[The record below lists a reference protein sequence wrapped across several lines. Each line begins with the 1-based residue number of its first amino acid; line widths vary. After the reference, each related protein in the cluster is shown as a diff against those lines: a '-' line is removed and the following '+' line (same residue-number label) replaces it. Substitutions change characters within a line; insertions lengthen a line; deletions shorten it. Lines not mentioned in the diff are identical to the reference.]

1 MSWAEDYKRL
11 LREDSALCIPVLDL
25 ESIAAQLDIPLET
38 LRKRRRYRDD
48 VRAAEREITAEHL
61 GRLRAQ
67 AVAGAARDASAAEE
81 AEEDLDLP
89 LALERY
95 LDVYRELDNRNAAV
109 RQLQDEGIPIEL
121 DDVLQ
126 AMQQY
131 PAFNRAM
138 QKLWREGDIEA
149 EDRLR
154 YRARNGKSDAA
165 VRQYLQGNMP
175 EKYGN
180 KVRVDVAVKH
190 QLTDENRGL
199 VTEIKGGILPPKSQ
213 PHPSSRGSLDGPE
226 SYVMPRES
234 VTSEDVIEGE
244 VVS

>member
-11 LREDSALCIPVLDL
+11 LREDSALCVPVLDL
-25 ESIAAQLDIPLET
+25 ESLAAQLDIPLET
-38 LRKRRRYRDD
+38 LKKRRRYRDD

-67 AVAGAARDASAAEE
+67 AVAGEARAARDVEE

-89 LALERY
+89 LPLERY
-95 LDVYRELDNRNAAV
+95 LDVYRELDDRLEAV
-109 RQLQDEGIPIEL
+109 RQLQGEGIPIEL

-131 PAFNRAM
+131 PSFDRAM
-138 QKLWREGDIEA
+138 QRIWREGNVEA
-149 EDRLR
+149 EDQLR
-154 YRARNGKSDAA
+154 RRARGGKSDAA
-165 VRQYLQGNMP
+165 TREYLKGNMP

-180 KVRVDVAVKH
+180 KLKVSVAVRH
-190 QLTDENRGL
+190 QLADENREL
-199 VTEIKGGILPPKSQ
+199 VTQIKGGILPPKSQ
-213 PHPSSRGSLDGPE
+213 RQVGEGKTSSNGSPSPD
-226 SYVMPRES
+226 
-234 VTSEDVIEGE
+234 DVIEGE